1 MTIKIHSRE
10 MLATQKPTRSFKP
23 GFRLSDHVREVR
35 DVSGKIV
42 HEFVGMGDFGDAWQ
56 ERQRYEVFAGRDEE
70 PILYTPIYQEIRDRN
85 LPRNVAVNRLGPAGV
100 VLEQIFEG
108 GEIKFASVGSSDFSV
123 PIVHYGVGL
132 EYSKDL
138 VEFNEL
144 WRVPL
149 VERQVGIAYNAL
161 LNHLHLNPI
170 LAYAY
175 AAANQTAA
183 NSSGV
188 TTVEDYMLTIEDAI
202 TNSMTDTDNP
212 RRGPYAI
219 LCSAAN
225 LFTIEKALTRVPQ
238 EGVSLQSRAID
249 MVRSVIAYDGW
260 TGTRGSK
267 STTYS
272 GVSSGTA
279 YLISLQYQGYDFQ
292 SYMKQD
298 LLQEGEQQDIS
309 RLLTQTVWDTYFGV
323 YANPVG
329 AVEEIT
335 LP

>member
-1 MTIKIHSRE
+1 MATRIYSRE
-10 MLATQKPTRSFKP
+10 LLVKQTPVRGFK
-23 GFRLSDHVREVR
+23 GDFRLSEHVREVR
-35 DVSGKIV
+35 DSRGEII
-42 HEFVGMGDFGDAWQ
+42 HEFIGTGDFGTAWQ
-56 ERQRYEVFAGRDEE
+56 KRQRFEVFAGRDEE
-70 PILYTPIYQEIRDRN
+70 PILYTPIYQEIRDRT

-100 VLEQIFEG
+100 VLEQILEG

-123 PIVHYGVGL
+123 PILHYGVGL

-161 LNHLHLNPI
+161 LNHIHFNPI
-170 LAYAY
+170 IAYAY

-183 NSSGV
+183 N
-188 TTVEDYMLTIEDAI
+188 TTGATAVEDTMLTIEDAI
-202 TNSMTDTDNP
+202 TNSMTDPTNP

-225 LFTIEKALTRVPQ
+225 LFTIEKALTSVPQ
-238 EGVSLQSRAID
+238 QGVSLQGRGID

-260 TGTRGSK
+260 TGARGSV
-267 STTYS
+267 STTYT
-272 GVSSGTA
+272 GVTSGTA
-279 YLISLQYQGYDFQ
+279 YLVSLQYQGWNFQ
-292 SYMKQD
+292 SYIKQD
-298 LLQEGEQQDIS
+298 LMNEGEERDIS
-309 RLLTQTVWDTYFGV
+309 RLLTQTIWDTYFGS
-323 YANPVG
+323 YANPIG
-329 AVEEIT
+329 AVEEVS